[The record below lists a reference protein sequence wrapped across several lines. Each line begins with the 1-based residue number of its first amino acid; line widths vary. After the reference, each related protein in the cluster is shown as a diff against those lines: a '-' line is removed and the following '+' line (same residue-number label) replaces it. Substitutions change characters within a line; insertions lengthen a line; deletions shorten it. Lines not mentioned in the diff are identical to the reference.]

1 MSLFNIIICTVDDDF
16 ERLSP
21 PISVDLDLNSD
32 PVEIRLFMENDDI
45 SLEYNESIIL
55 RFTTPDD
62 PNLIADLEAIGQY
75 IRDTARVNIID
86 NDRKQ

>member
-1 MSLFNIIICTVDDDF
+1 
-16 ERLSP
+16 
-21 PISVDLDLNSD
+21 
-32 PVEIRLFMENDDI
+32 MENDDI

-62 PNLIADLEAIGQY
+62 PNLIDDLATRGQY